1 MPQKRREEAP
11 LLSLVHAVCS
21 LDSHRER
28 HRERESACAQSRAP
42 NLDTHTLRVGSRR
55 TRLPAH
61 APPQV
66 FDLNEVE
73 ERGLRSGSGGH
84 DGGGRS
90 GSREERHQDL
100 EQEAATSPA
109 LGSMK
114 LSSDQRM
121 LACTIDLDG
130 SDRFV
135 LAVFDLLGGGAGETA
150 RARGGGTPQQ
160 GGPPRATVLRE
171 DAM

>member
-1 MPQKRREEAP
+1 M
-11 LLSLVHAVCS
+11 
-21 LDSHRER
+21 
-28 HRERESACAQSRAP
+28 
-42 NLDTHTLRVGSRR
+42 THTHFASAPGARGSRR
-55 TRLPAH
+55 TH

-73 ERGLRSGSGGH
+73 ERGLRSGGGGH
-84 DGGGRS
+84 GGGGRS